1 MFCSFCIILSAIHLL
16 IVANHPLRES
26 DSDLTNTM
34 STNLHY
40 SNEPWYIYLFKSVNK
55 ESICWYWYKEN
66 CPWLIL
72 IVVACGSFS
81 CIVIEKAW
89 RHRRGDNTRNV
100 LSLAPTLRPVARDSR
115 ALWWRLKEDSQH
127 HEGLCDSYVYT
138 AFDFVWDWGC
148 KE

>member
-16 IVANHPLRES
+16 IVANHPLLES

-55 ESICWYWYKEN
+55 ESICWCWYKEN

-89 RHRRGDNTRNV
+89 RHRCGDNTRNV
-100 LSLAPTLRPVARDSR
+100 LSLAPTLRPVSRDSR
-115 ALWWRLKEDSQH
+115 ALWWRLKEESHH
-127 HEGLCDSYVYT
+127 HEDCSLSCNCTDI
-138 AFDFVWDWGC
+138 AFLPDRC
-148 KE
+148 C